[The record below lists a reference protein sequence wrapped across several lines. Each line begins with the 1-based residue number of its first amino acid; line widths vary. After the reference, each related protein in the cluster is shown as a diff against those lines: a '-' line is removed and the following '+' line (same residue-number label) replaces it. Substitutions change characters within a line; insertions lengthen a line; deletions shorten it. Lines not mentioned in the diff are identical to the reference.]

1 MDNQYF
7 AASTIFL
14 IQTVFGLYI
23 LAVMLRFL
31 LQWVRAD
38 FYNPISQF
46 IVKITNPPIRP
57 LRRVIPGWGGIDLAS
72 VLLLIILQMAELFLV
87 NMTLGRA
94 FGVSALFIATIAELL
109 ELLINIFIGA
119 ILIQVI
125 LSWVAPGTY
134 NPLIG
139 LVQKISDPLLAP
151 ARRLIPPLSGID
163 LSPLAIL
170 VLLQLLKILVVA
182 PIANFGYHLG

>member
-46 IVKITNPPIRP
+46 IVKITNPPIKP

-139 LVQKISDPLLAP
+139 LVHKISDPLLAP